1 MSVKDLFR
9 TISKCGHGLYSRL
22 DSDAHVIF
30 CVTLPIPFAAGIVHS
45 AGLISL
51 AIVRHC
57 ESEFIRKSP
66 LTEVCD
72 ERSSSASLYL
82 QGSVRFPFM
91 PTSSSDSEGTS
102 QQTPRRRSTPRSTA
116 SRPATRSRRKAAD
129 EDADVEMPAPVAD
142 DDFGSGVSEEKAAR
156 ETKPARRSRSTS
168 DVESTP
174 AGSEVPPRRERKPR
188 REPPEGIVSV
198 GAETQDAAKP
208 LDRLPRGERT
218 PNRLERQI
226 ADVESQTGMRY
237 FSTDELDFGDD
248 EHESPPSRSRP
259 RYSADE
265 PESRDSRHDR
275 DDFDRGPATED
286 NGFDGDSGDGP
297 RHRESVGDA
306 EGVDRRP
313 KRRRR
318 RRRRPEGT
326 GFSEAGDANQ
336 GGDSYRSG
344 DENRNL
350 ESHRG
355 LDDNRNDDRHP
366 GAEDNRDAEDIRGG
380 GDNHRVRDENR
391 GSEANRN
398 EARNDAHG
406 RGRDSGRNDSGR
418 NDSGR
423 NDGGRNDRG
432 RGDSGRPQ
440 GSNRHESGRQDGGR
454 GRRPGGS
461 GGGSGSGN
469 RGRRNEGS
477 QPRGGTSSRDSG
489 GRGSRDRGMPRRNSR
504 QVQASVEV
512 VEGTYEGV
520 LELHSRGY
528 GFMRDPKKNYAA
540 EDSNPFVSSSL
551 VEKYKLREGVL
562 IRGDVGNG
570 TRNQGPRLREVELI
584 DGYTPEAYADIRI
597 FDTLTAINPFEQIRL
612 EVGPKPLTM
621 RVMDLLCPIGKGQR
635 ALLVAPPRT
644 GKTMLLQDIA
654 NSVSI
659 NHPEIYLMVLLIDE
673 RPEEVTEMRRMV
685 KGEVISSSLDSDVES
700 HVRIS
705 QLIIE
710 RAKRLAEEGKDVFIL
725 LDSITRMA
733 RAFNKWSN
741 TGRTAT
747 GGLDIRA
754 LDIPKKLFGQA
765 RRFDEGGSLTVCGT
779 ALIDTGSRMDEAI
792 FQEFKGTGNMEM
804 VLSRDL
810 ADRRIWPSIDISK
823 SGTRREEKILEPEL
837 LEGITMLR
845 RSLVSMSPVE
855 AMEQLTKT
863 MDKFPTNAEFL
874 KRIKAVL

>member
-1 MSVKDLFR
+1 
-9 TISKCGHGLYSRL
+9 
-22 DSDAHVIF
+22 
-30 CVTLPIPFAAGIVHS
+30 
-45 AGLISL
+45 
-51 AIVRHC
+51 
-57 ESEFIRKSP
+57 
-66 LTEVCD
+66 
-72 ERSSSASLYL
+72 
-82 QGSVRFPFM
+82 M

-102 QQTPRRRSTPRSTA
+102 QRTPRRRSTPASTS
-116 SRPATRSRRKAAD
+116 SRPATRSRRKVAD
-129 EDADVEMPAPVAD
+129 KDAEIPAPVVE

-156 ETKPARRSRSTS
+156 EAKPARRSRSTS
-168 DVESTP
+168 DVENTP
-174 AGSEVPPRRERKPR
+174 AASEEPPRRERKPR
-188 REPPEGIVSV
+188 RAPPEQNDSTNV
-198 GAETQDAAKP
+198 ETPDAPKP
-208 LDRLPRGERT
+208 LDRIPRGERT
-218 PNRLERQI
+218 SNRLERQI

-248 EHESPPSRSRP
+248 DDVPQSGTRRRYASDETESG
-259 RYSADE
+259 
-265 PESRDSRHDR
+265 DSS
-275 DDFDRGPATED
+275 DDFDRGTASD
-286 NGFDGDSGDGP
+286 DRGFGGDSGDGP
-297 RHRESVGDA
+297 RQGESSGDA
-306 EGVDRRP
+306 DGGDRRP

-318 RRRRPEGT
+318 RRRRPDGT
-326 GFSEAGDANQ
+326 GPSA
-336 GGDSYRSG
+336 GGDTNRGGDGYRG
-344 DENRNL
+344 
-350 ESHRG
+350 G
-355 LDDNRNDDRHP
+355 DDNRNFESNRGADDNRTDDGQRHP
-366 GAEDNRDAEDIRGG
+366 DDNRGDEDNRSGE
-380 GDNHRVRDENR
+380 NNR
-391 GSEANRN
+391 GRDDNRVGDGNRN
-398 EARNDAHG
+398 EPRNDGRG
-406 RGRDSGRNDSGR
+406 RGRDSGRS
-418 NDSGR
+418 
-423 NDGGRNDRG
+423 DGGRSDRS
-432 RGDSGRPQ
+432 RGDSGRSH
-440 GSNRHESGRQDGGR
+440 GSNRQDGGR
-454 GRRPGGS
+454 GRRPS
-461 GGGSGSGN
+461 GGGGSPGGGN
-469 RGRRNEGS
+469 RGRRNEGT
-477 QPRGGTSSRDSG
+477 QPRGGASSRDSG
-489 GRGSRDRGMPRRNSR
+489 GRGGRDRGMPRRNSR
-504 QVQASVEV
+504 QIQPSVEI

-520 LELHSRGY
+520 LELHNRGY

-540 EDSNPFVSSSL
+540 EDCNPFVSSSL
-551 VEKYKLREGVL
+551 VEKYGLREGVL

-584 DGYTPEAYADIRI
+584 DGYTPEAYADVKI

-654 NSVSI
+654 NSVSQ

-685 KGEVISSSLDSDVES
+685 QGEVISSSLDSDVES

-823 SGTRREEKILEPEL
+823 SGTRREEKILEPDL

-874 KRIKAVL
+874 KRIRAVL